1 MKHSPLRGV
10 LALVSGTAGAQLLT
24 VLAAP
29 ILTRLYSP
37 SSFGVFTYLFSVSA
51 IIVSVASLRLELAIP
66 LSGDIEA
73 ARRLTRMAMASAVVW
88 ASLTA
93 CVVLVAHGELSKAAN
108 FDIMPWALWLPFL
121 ILLTSWFV
129 VLSQA
134 ALRERAYSAV
144 ATRTLV
150 QNIGTVGGQ
159 LLFAIVT
166 RSPGGLLSG
175 QLVGRM
181 FGIVALARTN
191 SELLARP
198 LTGTYRRTFRDYRR
212 FPLGFAPSA
221 ILRTVGTQLPIILLT
236 AWFGIQAAGLLGVAQ
251 RIAMIPAAVIGVAV
265 GQVFYGELT
274 SRLRAGE
281 RNNRRLYLK
290 ASRHLVLMGV
300 CITVALLTLP
310 PLVFPP
316 VLGAEWSPAASYAQA
331 MAPSIGLGF
340 MVGPIDFVFE
350 AYQKAVGSVF
360 VDISRVA
367 LVFGLGYLAYRSGW
381 TALETTWAMY
391 AGQLANYALTW
402 AIGLV
407 IVSER
412 QSMPAAA

>member
-1 MKHSPLRGV
+1 M
-10 LALVSGTAGAQLLT
+10 LALVSGTAGAQALT

-37 SSFGVFTYLFSVSA
+37 ASFGVFTYLFSLSA
-51 IIVSVASLRLELAIP
+51 IIVSVSSLRLELAIP
-66 LSGDIEA
+66 LSSNLDDA
-73 ARRLTRMAMASAVVW
+73 KRLTRMALASAVVW

-93 CVVLVAHGELSKAAN
+93 CVVAVAHTALSEGAD
-108 FDIMPWALWLPFL
+108 FEIMPWAIWLPFL
-121 ILLTSWFV
+121 ILFTSWFV

-134 ALRERAYSAV
+134 ALRERAYTQV
-144 ATRTLV
+144 AARTLI
-150 QNIGTVGGQ
+150 QNVFTIGGQ
-159 LLFAIVT
+159 LLFATVT
-166 RSPGGLLSG
+166 RSPAGLLSG

-181 FGIVALARTN
+181 SGIVALARTN
-191 SELLARP
+191 GELLHKP
-198 LTGTYRRTFRDYRR
+198 LTGSYRKTFRDYRR

-221 ILRTVGTQLPIILLT
+221 ILRTVGTQLPIILVT

-251 RIAMIPAAVIGVAV
+251 RIAMIPAAVVGVAV

-290 ASRHLVLMGV
+290 ASKHLILIGICITAALLVL
-300 CITVALLTLP
+300 P
-310 PLVFPP
+310 PYLFPP
-316 VLGAEWSPAASYAQA
+316 VLGSEWSAAASYAQA
-331 MAPSIGLGF
+331 MAPSIGIGF

-350 AYQKAVGSVF
+350 AYQKAVGSVL
-360 VDISRVA
+360 VDISRVV
-367 LVFGLGYLAYRSGW
+367 LVLGLGYFGYSSGW
-381 TALETTWAMY
+381 TAVETTWAMY
-391 AGQLANYALTW
+391 GGQLANYALTW

-412 QSMPAAA
+412 QSLPAASGPVGDS